1 MQMNR
6 QVLATGTGIALVTGA
21 INKTHANDAG
31 LLSTPA
37 VWLHVVGKAALV
49 YGLEFHWRREGRE
62 RHFLLDVYREVS
74 TRELQVLSKTTFEAL
89 ESEYA
94 LEGMPTH
101 GPSERRM
108 IDLGVVV
115 LTPHATETLRLK
127 FTRSADSSDLLVMPH
142 SAKH

>member
-21 INKTHANDAG
+21 INKTQPNDAG

-37 VWLHVVGKAALV
+37 VWLHVVGKAALL

-62 RHFLLDVYREVS
+62 RHFLLDVYREVT

-89 ESEYA
+89 ENEFS
-94 LEGMPTH
+94 LEGMPVH
-101 GPSERRM
+101 GPNERRL
-108 IDLGVVV
+108 IDVGVVV
-115 LTPHATETLRLK
+115 MTPNASETLRMK
-127 FTRSADSSDLLVMPH
+127 FTRSTESTELLVMPL
-142 SAKH
+142 STRR